1 MFSQNNLE
9 LIRFHSFK
17 ILNVET
23 ERETGGKC
31 EFKAKGMFTIN
42 DVPSHMAINIWVAC
56 FWRGKEHMTKLGSVI
71 LFVIENKMFLFI
83 GL

>member
-1 MFSQNNLE
+1 MVLQNNSE
-9 LIRFHSFK
+9 LIRFQSFK
-17 ILNVET
+17 ILNLET
-23 ERETGGKC
+23 ERKRGGKC

-42 DVPSHMAINIWVAC
+42 DVPSRMAINIWVAY
-56 FWRGKEHMTKLGSVI
+56 FWRGKKQTTKLDSVI